1 MQGLPMRYL
10 SAMCVLL
17 LSLTNLHAD
26 SPKESLSEQVEKSIV
41 KETNSF
47 RKEHDL
53 PPVMQESSLT
63 KTAKRFAL
71 FMAETG
77 KYGHHA
83 DGKTPAER
91 AKEAGYEYCV
101 VRENIAYRTNTGE
114 ITAESLKNVFV
125 PGWIES
131 PPHRENMLA
140 DYVTQTGVAVAS
152 TDGVTYYAV
161 QLFGRPQSAAIDL
174 TVKNESEQTQTLV
187 VETNDSTDQ
196 VEMPPRSA
204 VTMNRCF
211 PTKLHLK
218 GSGSTINLDRSATLT
233 ITDAGLTR
241 QSPNDSN

>member
-1 MQGLPMRYL
+1 MRYL
-10 SAMCVLL
+10 SAMCVLF
-17 LSLTNLHAD
+17 LSLTTLHAD
-26 SPKESLSEQVEKSIV
+26 SPKESLSEQVENSIV

-53 PPVMQESSLT
+53 PPLQRESSLT
-63 KTAKRFAL
+63 KTAKRFAS

-101 VRENIAYRTNTGE
+101 VRENIAYRTNTGD
-114 ITAESLKNVFV
+114 ITAESLSDVFV

-140 DYVTQTGVAVAS
+140 DYITQTGVAVSS

-161 QLFGRPQSAAIDL
+161 QLFGRPKSAAIDL

-187 VETNDSTDQ
+187 VDTNDSTDQ
-196 VEMPPRSA
+196 VEMPPRSV

-211 PTKLHLK
+211 PTKLRLK
-218 GSGSTINLDRSATLT
+218 ASDSAITLKQSATLT
-233 ITDAGLTR
+233 ITDAGLMQR
-241 QSPNDSN
+241 SPTEVQ